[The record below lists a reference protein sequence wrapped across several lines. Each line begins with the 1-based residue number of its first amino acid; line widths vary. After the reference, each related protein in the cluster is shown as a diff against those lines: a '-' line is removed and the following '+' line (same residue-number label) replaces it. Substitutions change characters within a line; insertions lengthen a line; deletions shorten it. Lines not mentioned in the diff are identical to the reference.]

1 MSGVV
6 VVVDEDDGD
15 DDAKSHSAR
24 TLWVGVAVSASARE
38 PRQRWIRCRCGAWLS
53 GFKVKNTRRERIF
66 LSKWI
71 DLITW

>member
-53 GFKVKNTRRERIF
+53 GFKEHTKGKNFFVKVDR
-66 LSKWI
+66 
-71 DLITW
+71 LITW

>member
-1 MSGVV
+1 MCVGVV

-24 TLWVGVAVSASARE
+24 TLWVGVVASASARE

-53 GFKVKNTRRERIF
+53 GFLK
-66 LSKWI
+66 
-71 DLITW
+71 